1 MNKAIKPLLLA
12 ITLAA
17 VASATQ
23 AAPRLQ
29 LESPM
34 ANDIDSGIV
43 NVIGWSTDDQAGVA
57 ITSVTMS
64 IDGKA
69 EKEIAY
75 GADRP
80 DVENNFPDDDDA
92 LSSGYAHTINT
103 KNLSNGAHSVTVTST
118 NELGESK
125 SVTTNFHVSNPPK
138 GTASAW
144 YDEVDLSGATA
155 RVSGQRIFLDGV
167 TINGQTYNNVDLT
180 FDKRTSGFQ
189 LSNWV
194 DDQDKDGFHDDDQD
208 KDGYHDNDVDK
219 DGYRDDDHDQDGFS
233 DNDANDNEGDH
244 NGNDDGGNG
253 DGDDNDDDGNGDGD
267 GHG

>member
-1 MNKAIKPLLLA
+1 MNMKKTIKPLFLA
-12 ITLAA
+12 MSLAA
-17 VASATQ
+17 VAGTAQ

-34 ANDIDSGIV
+34 ANDIESGIA
-43 NVIGWSTDDQAGVA
+43 NVIGWSTDDQNGVA
-57 ITSVTMS
+57 ITSVSMS
-64 IDGKA
+64 IDGNA
-69 EKEIAY
+69 EKELAY

-80 DVENNFPDDDDA
+80 DVERNFPDDDDA
-92 LSSGYAHTINT
+92 RSSGYAYTINT
-103 KNLSNGAHSVTVTST
+103 KNLSNGTHTVTITST
-118 NELGESK
+118 NELGETK
-125 SVTTNFHVSNPPK
+125 TVTNDFHVSNPPK

-167 TINGQTYNNVDLT
+167 TINGQTYDNVDLT

-194 DDQDKDGFHDDDQD
+194 DDQDKDGYHDDDQD
-208 KDGYHDNDVDK
+208 KDGYHDNDEDR
-219 DGYRDDDHDQDGFS
+219 DGYHDDDHDQDGFS
-233 DNDANDNEGDH
+233 DNDNNDDH
-244 NGNDDGGNG
+244 NGNDDN
-253 DGDDNDDDGNGDGD
+253 DNDNDNDNDGD